1 MSEETLTKD
10 EQLFLYLVST
20 FQSSALIA
28 IGKMKNPMTGQSE
41 KNLEQASFYISLL
54 DTIQKR
60 TMGNLSQQEEQFL
73 INAVSDLNMSMIEER
88 QQTQQETEPKS

>member
-1 MSEETLTKD
+1 MSEKTLTKD

-28 IGKMKNPMTGQSE
+28 MGRIKNPMSDTIE
-41 KNLEQASFYISLL
+41 KNLDQATFYISLL

-60 TMGNLSQQEEQFL
+60 TMGNLSQEEEQFL
-73 INAVSDLNMSMIEER
+73 ISAVSDLNMNMIEEK
-88 QQTQQETEPKS
+88 QKKQLDKKAKA